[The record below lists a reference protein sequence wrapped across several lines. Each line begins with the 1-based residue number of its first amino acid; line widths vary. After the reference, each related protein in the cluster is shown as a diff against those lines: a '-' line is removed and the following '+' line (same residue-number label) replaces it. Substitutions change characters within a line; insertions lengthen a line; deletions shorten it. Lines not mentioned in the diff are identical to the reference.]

1 MCPFVNPTFI
11 RQDHSSLIF
20 DALHRITFKL
30 RECSLHPFIP
40 RPFRQVPEM
49 IAVGDLGDLDTHGV
63 RRLCELKDFIDVGN
77 AVTEPMSR
85 RTEGGLLA
93 FARYHLLAFFGEIIS
108 PNGPVARLVRKL
120 SKERRR

>member
-30 RECSLHPFIP
+30 RDCSLHPFIP

-49 IAVGDLGDLDTHGV
+49 IAVGALGALDTNGV
-63 RRLCELKDFIDVGN
+63 RRLCELKDFIDIGT
-77 AVTEPMSR
+77 AVTAPM
-85 RTEGGLLA
+85 RTRTAGPLLP
-93 FARYHLLAFFGEIIS
+93 FPRTHSLALFVTL
-108 PNGPVARLVRKL
+108 PLTPD
-120 SKERRR
+120 